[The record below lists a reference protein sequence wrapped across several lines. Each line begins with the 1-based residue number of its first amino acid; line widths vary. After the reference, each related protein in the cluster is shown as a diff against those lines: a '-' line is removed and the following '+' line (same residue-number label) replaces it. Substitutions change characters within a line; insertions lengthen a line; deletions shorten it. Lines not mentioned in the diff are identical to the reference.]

1 MLIFNDVLNEEIKI
15 PLSLNLLKLQG
26 LQNISHIYCTYYVDI
41 IIFVIIIIIDDN
53 NSNNTNKMKQPTSSP
68 LKFSLNIG
76 LWYSFYFVKYDYNLQ
91 SSGEYKYH
99 LLQYVRNFPHSV
111 FMSSICF
118 SKIII
123 YIPINNINRIVFVIN
138 IDCDSCKVNN
148 ELIKLLQIRYPC
160 IKLFFHSVNILS
172 LFLSLN

>member
-76 LWYSFYFVKYDYNLQ
+76 LWYSFYFVKYDYNL
-91 SSGEYKYH
+91 
-99 LLQYVRNFPHSV
+99 
-111 FMSSICF
+111 
-118 SKIII
+118 
-123 YIPINNINRIVFVIN
+123 
-138 IDCDSCKVNN
+138 
-148 ELIKLLQIRYPC
+148 
-160 IKLFFHSVNILS
+160 
-172 LFLSLN
+172 